1 MSYNSK
7 IQKNFSFKVVGK
19 MNNRYKRLFEDDGK
33 EGDLWPTFTDMLA
46 TILLV
51 VLLFQV
57 TTIID
62 LENEKV
68 KAQDAATKSEQ
79 LQNEIDQINGRR
91 SDIALKLK
99 NAFEQNGIV
108 VDVDNKTGAIRFSE
122 SILFESDS
130 DKLVSQF
137 KKQLDQIMPIYFE
150 VLTPFID
157 GGEISE
163 IVIEGHTDDVLDYNY
178 NLALSQRRALNVS
191 LYIVN
196 NVVAAEK
203 AEAIRSIM
211 TANGRSYSDLK
222 YKDVEKTQVDRSKSR
237 RVEIKYRI
245 ANHIVDT
252 E

>member
-1 MSYNSK
+1 
-7 IQKNFSFKVVGK
+7 
-19 MNNRYKRLFEDDGK
+19 MNNRYKRLFEDGDK
-33 EGDLWPTFTDMLA
+33 EGDFWPTFTDMLA

-51 VLLFQV
+51 VLLFQI
-57 TTIID
+57 TNIID
-62 LENEKV
+62 LKNEKA
-68 KAQDAATKSEQ
+68 KAEKEAAKSAE

-99 NAFEQNGIV
+99 KAFEDNGIP
-108 VDVDNKTGAIRFSE
+108 VDVDDKTGAIRFSE

-130 DKLVSQF
+130 DKLVPQF
-137 KKQLDQIMPIYFE
+137 KKQLNQIMPLYFE

-157 GGEISE
+157 GQEISE

-196 NVVAAEK
+196 NIIEKEK
-203 AEAIRSIM
+203 AEVIRGIV

-222 YKDVEKTQVDRSKSR
+222 YKDAEKTQVDRNKSR

-245 ANHIVDT
+245 ANDIINN